1 MANDPFRVY
10 LVADFEPLR
19 IGLTNITESD
29 PRIELLGIANS
40 LEEMGAEAAYR
51 EADVIVADI
60 DTMNRA
66 DLAKVF
72 SLIGEWMPG
81 MNVLFLG
88 NDLDGRA
95 IRPEQ
100 IPLYMSLKTVGF
112 VFKNGP
118 ADRLIGAMHLV
129 ASGQFVCE
137 MEVIRHILTQLNRWA
152 NDTQAPAPTVGQL
165 SERETEVLA
174 LVAHGRSNKEIAQEL
189 FLSEGTVKIHVSHI
203 MTKLDIDRRTELVRF
218 ALTAGVIPLE

>member
-1 MANDPFRVY
+1 VY

-19 IGLTNITESD
+19 IGLRKIIEAE
-29 PRIELLGIANS
+29 PRLKLIGIANS
-40 LEEMGAEAAYR
+40 MEEMGEDEAYR
-51 EADVIVADI
+51 DVDVIVADV

-66 DLAKVF
+66 DLVQLYAK
-72 SLIGEWMPG
+72 IGEWMPG

-88 NDLDGRA
+88 GDLDGRA

-100 IPLYMSLKTVGF
+100 IPLYMSMKTIGF
-112 VFKNGP
+112 VYKNGP
-118 ADRLIGAMHLV
+118 SDRLIGAIKLV
-129 ASGQFVCE
+129 ASGEFVCE
-137 MEVIRHILTQLNRWA
+137 MDVIRHILTRLSRWA
-152 NDTQAPAPTVGQL
+152 DESQASTPTVGQL
-165 SERETEVLA
+165 SGRETEVLA

-218 ALTAGVIPLE
+218 ALTTGVIPLE